1 MKNFG
6 GCLKSRRSVI
16 LNLFTTSVR
25 KPELESKFVDI
36 QLFIE
41 AETTP
46 NFRNSLT
53 KIDF

>member
-25 KPELESKFVDI
+25 KLELESKFVDI

-46 NFRNSLT
+46 KFRDNLT
-53 KIDF
+53 KTDF